1 MVEKRF
7 TQMAIGALIA
17 APLSIVVYEVVQQFS
32 GTWWALLTI
41 LLITMVS
48 IGGMRIKDDLD
59 ILDALFIVFTFIFEF
74 SVIENIVALMPVCII
89 IDITIALFA
98 EFGIAAD

>member
-1 MVEKRF
+1 
-7 TQMAIGALIA
+7 MAIGALIA

-32 GTWWALLTI
+32 GTGWALLTI

-48 IGGMRIKDDLD
+48 IGGIRIKDDPD

-74 SVIENIVALMPVCII
+74 SVIENIVALMPVCIVIDVI
-89 IDITIALFA
+89 IAVLA
-98 EFGIAAD
+98 ELGFKTD